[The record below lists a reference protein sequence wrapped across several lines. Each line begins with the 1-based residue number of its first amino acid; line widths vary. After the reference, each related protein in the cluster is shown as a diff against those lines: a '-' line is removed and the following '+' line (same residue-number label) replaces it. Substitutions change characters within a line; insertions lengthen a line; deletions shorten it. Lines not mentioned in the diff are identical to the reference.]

1 MIDKSLLALGTL
13 LAFAQSPAP
22 IEDNTHNAYADRQ
35 HHAQQKAIE
44 HQKKMAHQTHKS
56 LKIIPKKETA

>member
-22 IEDNTHNAYADRQ
+22 MEDNNQHNAYAKRQ
-35 HHAQQKAIE
+35 QQAQHKTV
-44 HQKKMAHQTHKS
+44 AHQTHKATP
-56 LKIIPKKETA
+56 KAVAPKKETA